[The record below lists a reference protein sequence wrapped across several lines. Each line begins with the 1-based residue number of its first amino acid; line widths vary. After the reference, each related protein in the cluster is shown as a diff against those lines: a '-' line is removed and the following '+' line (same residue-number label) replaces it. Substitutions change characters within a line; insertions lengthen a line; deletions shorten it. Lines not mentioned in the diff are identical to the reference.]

1 MASLDSALAH
11 VDASTFTLQA
21 DGTPLPQTSAPGIIT
36 ALLRL
41 LDVRP
46 GDRVLEIGTGS
57 GYTTA
62 VLASLVGDSGHVT
75 SIDVNPTL
83 TARARALIDAASVVL
98 VSSDGAYG
106 HPPAA
111 PFDRVIA
118 WATPT
123 VIPKAWTDQ
132 TRHGGRIVTPV
143 KIAPVASAN
152 LTVAASVRDSTPTD
166 LRLHAGSFVDMT
178 PRDVPQHLPAY
189 FLDALLDD
197 GDAPAWLSAVAL
209 RGRPEVARAFLHDLV
224 RRPRTETAPF
234 QGDDLS
240 AVLAHLAANRPDDLA
255 AAFTPLGRGI
265 GYATAGSVALLVEG
279 VLVSVGTGEARDL
292 LRARLDEWRD
302 RRPRLD
308 DMVARCVPVDG
319 GWRVVLSPDWA

>member
-1 MASLDSALAH
+1 MTSLDSALAH

-111 PFDRVIA
+111 PL
-118 WATPT
+118 TPGHRQGH
-123 VIPKAWTDQ
+123 A
-132 TRHGGRIVTPV
+132 HGHPEG
-143 KIAPVASAN
+143 
-152 LTVAASVRDSTPTD
+152 
-166 LRLHAGSFVDMT
+166 
-178 PRDVPQHLPAY
+178 
-189 FLDALLDD
+189 LDGPD
-197 GDAPAWLSAVAL
+197 P
-209 RGRPEVARAFLHDLV
+209 P
-224 RRPRTETAPF
+224 RRPDRHSS
-234 QGDDLS
+234 QDRSRGLGQS
-240 AVLAHLAANRPDDLA
+240 H
-255 AAFTPLGRGI
+255 GRGQR
-265 GYATAGSVALLVEG
+265 S
-279 VLVSVGTGEARDL
+279 
-292 LRARLDEWRD
+292 
-302 RRPRLD
+302 
-308 DMVARCVPVDG
+308 
-319 GWRVVLSPDWA
+319 